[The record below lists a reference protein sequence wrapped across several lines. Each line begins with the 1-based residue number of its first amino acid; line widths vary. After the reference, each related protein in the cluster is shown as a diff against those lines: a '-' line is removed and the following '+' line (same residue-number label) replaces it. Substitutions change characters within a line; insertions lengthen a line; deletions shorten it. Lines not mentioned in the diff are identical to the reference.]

1 MPTISR
7 TLELAPTAGY
17 LASNDVA
24 KASIFQGGL
33 IDPRLPIKI
42 YFVYKILKEV
52 YDADPNYENLQVV
65 SNYLYEL
72 IQKYAFKAAAIVD
85 GNTGG
90 QVAPPTPASASSI
103 FPIYITNSDFDT
115 ATTYVDSRL
124 SGQNVIV
131 YLNEINRYLIPGVE
145 ASVSGSTLTIS
156 LDGFD
161 ATSNTYNLVIERYTA
176 GA

>member
-7 TLELAPTAGY
+7 VLELTPVAGY

-90 QVAPPTPASASSI
+90 QVAPQTPTTGSE
-103 FPIYITNSDFDT
+103 FPIYITNVDFDN
-115 ATTYVDSRL
+115 ATEYSDNRL
-124 SGQNVIV
+124 AGKSVIV
-131 YLNEINRYLIPGVE
+131 WLNQINRYLIPGVE
-145 ASVSGSTLTIS
+145 SSVSGTILTIL

-161 ATSNTYNLVIERYTA
+161 ATQYDYNIVIENYSA